1 MQGFKAMS
9 PELSILD
16 TTSNEPSHGGGLV
29 LEDDLVSMIPQ
40 APATE
45 DEEGI
50 ALQGRNGTHHGVGV
64 KQIHRSYRGCY
75 LDHIPKG

>member
-45 DEEGI
+45 NEEGI
-50 ALQGRNGTHHGVGV
+50 TLKSQNVVHQGVGV
-64 KQIHRSYRGCY
+64 KQIHRCY
-75 LDHIPKG
+75 KGAT